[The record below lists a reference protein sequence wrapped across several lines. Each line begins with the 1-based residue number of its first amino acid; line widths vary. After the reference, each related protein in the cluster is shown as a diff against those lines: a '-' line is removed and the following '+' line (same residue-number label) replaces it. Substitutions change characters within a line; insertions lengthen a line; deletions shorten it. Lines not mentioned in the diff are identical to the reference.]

1 MDAMRESWTDERLD
15 DFRSDVNRRFDEVGE
30 RFDGLE
36 RRMETGFGKC
46 EVELHRIN
54 DRFDG
59 LGKAIIFGSIALST
73 SCMAGFIAIA
83 FGQA

>member
-1 MDAMRESWTDERLD
+1 MDAMRASWTDERLD

-30 RFDGLE
+30 RFDGLQ

-54 DRFDG
+54 DRLDG
-59 LGKAIIFGSIALST
+59 LGKAIFFGSIALST